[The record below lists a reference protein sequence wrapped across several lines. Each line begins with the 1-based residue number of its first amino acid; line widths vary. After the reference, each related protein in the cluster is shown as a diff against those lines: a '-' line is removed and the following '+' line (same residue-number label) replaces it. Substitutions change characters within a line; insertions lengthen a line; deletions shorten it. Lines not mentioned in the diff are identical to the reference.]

1 MIKTRQYLAGVK
13 PEDDVLV
20 LELMHFAEE
29 LADPK
34 KLHVPRRL
42 EAAKSELDMAKALI
56 KSMSGEWKPEKYK
69 DDYREA
75 LMDVIE
81 EKVEHGG
88 KQIEEKPR
96 AKKAPSKVIDLVE
109 VLKQSLEQSG
119 GRTKAKGRKKAK
131 RATTAESQEGRVKI
145 MTNDE

>member
-1 MIKTRQYLAGVK
+1 MEPG
-13 PEDDVLV
+13 
-20 LELMHFAEE
+20 
-29 LADPK
+29 
-34 KLHVPRRL
+34 
-42 EAAKSELDMAKALI
+42 
-56 KSMSGEWKPEKYK
+56 KYK

-88 KQIEEKPR
+88 EEIEEKPR

-119 GRTKAKGRKKAK
+119 GRKKAKGPKKAK
-131 RATTAESQEGRVKI
+131 HATRHSHKKAA
-145 MTNDE
+145 